1 MKEIEEFVGKVLG
14 SDKMT
19 KNMSL
24 TERQEQ
30 FGKTFASNPKSFMF
44 LPGDKV
50 VLRVISEVCKQ
61 VLESYQSVL
70 SPHEKK
76 NKSKSTTFS
85 SGKQFTAMTGKSG
98 SDQLTSKV
106 DSDILVDEEA
116 TTTVNKLT
124 LEEYLLRWENRLKLQ
139 NMSSLFSIKENIIT
153 CLMKQWNSAIYYKK
167 AGPLNYLCHGC
178 FQASLVNPIS
188 KQHDRSLLL
197 AMELDCPEL
206 KKTLER
212 FGGSGENY
220 FCKSRPSIEEIEAT
234 ILRAKEDSKST
245 MVSMGVIVSDAECFN
260 FDNRLA
266 WKRNQAVRQNEL
278 SNELDVDEECESI
291 ENQGNDFLDEVDSF
305 DASNL
310 TFISNADF
318 KDYREIL
325 ERHIVSN
332 CNELGNKNFGRPRF
346 GPLCNPTHLIESSAF
361 VVLTSDD
368 GSQKVIKKSS
378 VV

>member
-153 CLMKQWNSAIYYKK
+153 CLMKQWNSAICKCQIK
-167 AGPLNYLCHGC
+167 A
-178 FQASLVNPIS
+178 Q
-188 KQHDRSLLL
+188 R
-197 AMELDCPEL
+197 
-206 KKTLER
+206 
-212 FGGSGENY
+212 
-220 FCKSRPSIEEIEAT
+220 
-234 ILRAKEDSKST
+234 DSN
-245 MVSMGVIVSDAECFN
+245 GH
-260 FDNRLA
+260 
-266 WKRNQAVRQNEL
+266 WK
-278 SNELDVDEECESI
+278 
-291 ENQGNDFLDEVDSF
+291 
-305 DASNL
+305 
-310 TFISNADF
+310 ISNYTKLIQQIHLSKPNNISAKSASDG
-318 KDYREIL
+318 DLR
-325 ERHIVSN
+325 
-332 CNELGNKNFGRPRF
+332 NFF
-346 GPLCNPTHLIESSAF
+346 SSRN
-361 VVLTSDD
+361 
-368 GSQKVIKKSS
+368 
-378 VV
+378 